1 MAEMIERPEVT
12 RPADVDTGFW
22 LWLTALPLLM
32 IGQISEGF
40 IAPVPGDRKMIVVAT
55 SVFTVGLGVV
65 VLTFLLLLRS
75 GYKWARTLLTATGV
89 ATIVYTAVTLFGVV
103 RDPIPAVIY
112 AVTGIIGSVLI
123 GGGIYLLHRPDSH
136 TFFTR

>member
-1 MAEMIERPEVT
+1 MT

-22 LWLTALPLLM
+22 LWLAALPLLM

-40 IAPVPGDRKMIVVAT
+40 IAPVQGDRKMIVIAT
-55 SVFTVGLGVV
+55 AFFTVVLGVV
-65 VLTFLLLLRS
+65 VLALLLLMRV
-75 GYKWARTLLTATGV
+75 GHRWTRTLLTVGGV
-89 ATIVYTAVTLFGVV
+89 ATIVYTAVTVFGVV
-103 RDPIPAVIY
+103 REPVPAVIY

-123 GGGIYLLHRPDSH
+123 GGGIYLLHRPDSQ